1 MILHVT
7 CVVSMA
13 RLRAVLSARQR
24 RSRAGIFV
32 CEMTMILALWLSVS
46 PLIIAVRDRD
56 HAAVRALIVKGA
68 DVNAPLGDGAT
79 ALHWA
84 VHVDDDALVTALL
97 AAGARVDAPNDL
109 GVTPLLL
116 AAGNGNASIAA
127 ALLAAGANPNAASA
141 AGVTPLMAAAR
152 VGAVDV
158 ATALLAKGAAVNAV
172 EQGRSQSA
180 LMWAASRR
188 HPAMVRLLLAH
199 GADVHART
207 AVRPLT
213 VMLDQGPRRIVKTSR
228 QDAHR
233 VESGG
238 SSALHF
244 AAQAGDVESAA
255 MLLDAG
261 AAIDAPSAD
270 GRSPLVLAVF
280 DGQPTVARLLIARG
294 ANVNAAGAGYTALHA
309 AVLRGDMDTVRA
321 LLDAGA
327 NVNARLVKGSPVR
340 RFGSQW
346 ALPSTL
352 SGATPLLVAAAYLE
366 VEATQTL
373 LAHGADVQLGLTD
386 GTTPLLAAAGIAV
399 QKEVRPID
407 LARWHMVD
415 SDTPAV
421 PRDERE
427 VITIVTT
434 LLDAGADVGGSTES
448 GDTALHAAAAAQ
460 MLPLIQ
466 LLADRG
472 AVLEA
477 PNKAGQT
484 PLDMTVP
491 RTRDTEPR
499 PAPTKAHDLLR
510 KLGATR

>member
-1 MILHVT
+1 
-7 CVVSMA
+7 MA
-13 RLRAVLSARQR
+13 RLRSALSARRR
-24 RSRAGIFV
+24 RSVLV
-32 CEMTMILALWLSVS
+32 CEVTTVLALWLSVS
-46 PLIIAVRDRD
+46 PLVTAVRERD
-56 HAAVRALIVKGA
+56 HPAVRALIAKGA
-68 DVNAPLGDGAT
+68 DVNEPLGDGAT

-84 VHVDDDALVTALL
+84 VHVDDDALVAALL
-97 AAGARVDAPNDL
+97 GAGARADAANDL

-116 AAGNGNASIAA
+116 AAENGNASIAA
-127 ALLAAGANPNAASA
+127 ALLKAGADPNAASA

-152 VGAVDV
+152 TGAVDI
-158 ATALLAKGAAVNAV
+158 AAALIAKGAAVNAV
-172 EQGRSQSA
+172 EHGRGQSA

-188 HPAMVRLLLAH
+188 QPAVVRLLLAH
-199 GADVHART
+199 GADVRATT

-213 VMLDQGPRRIVKTSR
+213 VMLDQGPRRTVKTSR

-233 VESGG
+233 VETGG

-244 AAQAGDVESAA
+244 AAQSGDVESAA

-270 GRSPLVLAVF
+270 GRSPLVLGLF

-294 ANVNAAGAGYTALHA
+294 ADVNAAGAGYTALHA
-309 AVLRGDMDTVRA
+309 AVLRGDVDSVRA

-327 NVNARLVKGSPVR
+327 DVNARLAKGSPVR

-352 SGATPLLVAAAYLE
+352 AGATPLLVAAAYLE
-366 VEATQTL
+366 VEAAQAL
-373 LAHGADVQLGLTD
+373 LARGADVRLGLTD
-386 GTTPLLAAAGIAV
+386 GTTPLLAAAGAAI
-399 QKEVRPID
+399 QKEARPID
-407 LARWHMVD
+407 LARWHLVD
-415 SDTPAV
+415 SDTPVV
-421 PRDERE
+421 PRDERDA
-427 VITIVTT
+427 VAIVTS
-434 LLDAGADVGGSTES
+434 LLDAGAGVNTVNES
-448 GDTALHAAAAAQ
+448 GDSALHAAASAQ
-460 MLPLIQ
+460 MLDLIQ

-472 AVLEA
+472 AALEV
-477 PNKAGQT
+477 PNKAGLT